1 MYDNTHG
8 QTYTTVQSDTY
19 DQTYMTEQSDTYD
32 QTTGHKW

>member
-1 MYDNTHG
+1 MYDDTHG